1 MLTILRSCTAWL
13 VPAALALLSYGPGSE
28 KAIAQTTFPFS
39 GNYDVTISVEPINQ
53 DYSRAI
59 ERAVS
64 TDAPYGL
71 TEYNGLV
78 YTLTDFSTGLFT
90 FNTDPAAIGLEGN
103 FPEGFIEFSG
113 SGANKISGTASA
125 AALIDFQNLTGSG
138 SGTLV
143 ITGGEGIF
151 SGATGVLD
159 FFENDTI
166 SPDPTD
172 PIRGEALVTGTIEVV
187 PEPATGIGTI
197 VGVGLIG
204 TGFVL
209 RRRYLRFLKRN

>member
-1 MLTILRSCTAWL
+1 MLTILRSNTAWL

-28 KAIAQTTFPFS
+28 KAIAQNTFPFS

-90 FNTDPAAIGLEGN
+90 FNTDPAAIGLEGD

-113 SGANKISGTASA
+113 SGANKISGTATA
-125 AALIDFQNLTGSG
+125 TALIDFQNLTGSG
-138 SGTLV
+138 SGTL
-143 ITGGEGIF
+143 F
-151 SGATGVLD
+151 
-159 FFENDTI
+159 DTI

-172 PIRGEALVTGTIEVV
+172 PIRGQALVTGTIEVV

-209 RRRYLRFLKRN
+209 RRRCLHFLKKN